1 MKRFPSP
8 LAASFFCLV
17 LMSLSGCTTIQNR
30 RDLYFPQ
37 RVEGP
42 YTRMLQ
48 RGLKPPSPA
57 QTVQAT
63 KSSSPSGNGKNVI
76 KPQG

>member
-17 LMSLSGCTTIQNR
+17 LMSLSGCTTIENR

-48 RGLKPPSPA
+48 HGLKAPAPA

-63 KSSSPSGNGKNVI
+63 ENTLPLGSGKNVI